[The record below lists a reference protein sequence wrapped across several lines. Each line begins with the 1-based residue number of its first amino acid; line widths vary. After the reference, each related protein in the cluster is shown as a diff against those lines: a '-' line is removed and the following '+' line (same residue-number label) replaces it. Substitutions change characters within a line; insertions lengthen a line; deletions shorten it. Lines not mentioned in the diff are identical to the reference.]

1 MLLHVCR
8 EMTCLSAISYHGNTI
23 NSGLKLFY
31 LFVVEYSSIL
41 GETGVMATQT
51 VVTEVAPSP
60 DVVWVGTVGGHLLAF
75 HPVTMDVLLVQRRQL
90 SINSIVCLGRE
101 RLAVFGEGVLG
112 EGSEDGGGVVEVD
125 KDSICGLF
133 TIWTSYIGID

>member
-1 MLLHVCR
+1 
-8 EMTCLSAISYHGNTI
+8 
-23 NSGLKLFY
+23 
-31 LFVVEYSSIL
+31 
-41 GETGVMATQT
+41 MATQT
-51 VVTEVAPSP
+51 VVMEVAPSP
-60 DVVWVGTVGGHLLAF
+60 DVVWVGTIGGHLLAF

-90 SINSIVCLGRE
+90 SINSIVCFGRE

-112 EGSEDGGGVVEVD
+112 EGSEDGGSGLVEVD

>member
-1 MLLHVCR
+1 MESKVKFVHKNVSQVVCL
-8 EMTCLSAISYHGNTI
+8 MHCFFSFPFH
-23 NSGLKLFY
+23 F
-31 LFVVEYSSIL
+31 YSSIL

-60 DVVWVGTVGGHLLAF
+60 DVVWVGTTGGHLLAF

-101 RLAVFGEGVLG
+101 RLAVFGEGVIG
-112 EGSEDGGGVVEVD
+112 EGSEHGGTWVVED

>member
-1 MLLHVCR
+1 
-8 EMTCLSAISYHGNTI
+8 
-23 NSGLKLFY
+23 
-31 LFVVEYSSIL
+31 
-41 GETGVMATQT
+41 MATQT

-60 DVVWVGTVGGHLLAF
+60 DVVWVGTIGGHLLAF

-101 RLAVFGEGVLG
+101 RLAVFGEGVIG
-112 EGSEDGGGVVEVD
+112 ENSEDGRGVEVD

-133 TIWTSYIGID
+133 TIWTSYVSID

>member
-1 MLLHVCR
+1 MLYKFNVLKIH
-8 EMTCLSAISYHGNTI
+8 LSVIIVTVETI
-23 NSGLKLFY
+23 MGFFFC
-31 LFVVEYSSIL
+31 LFVKYSSIL
-41 GETGVMATQT
+41 GATGVVATQT
-51 VVTEVAPSP
+51 VVMEVAPSQ
-60 DVVWVGTVGGHLLAF
+60 DVVWVGTIGGHLLAF

-112 EGSEDGGGVVEVD
+112 EGSADGGFGLVEVD